1 MGVSKVTS
9 QNLNEKGLI
18 LHHWNLK
25 KSVKQKQIEPTLS
38 F

>member
-25 KSVKQKQIEPTLS
+25 KKCETKTD
-38 F
+38 